1 MGKNIG
7 PVLDSDESTT
17 GNKLS
22 DTNASFKDAPF
33 MLLTFVLVLVG
44 WIFFR
49 ANTIGDALY
58 IIKKI
63 VSDFSLSGVSIFY
76 PKRLVVV
83 FCFIVVEW
91 VQRHK
96 EHPLKIDDYPSWARM
111 IIYYLIIAIIL
122 LFGVYNYTPFIY
134 FQF

>member
-1 MGKNIG
+1 MEKDIDLSLKESIAENRSGDAGASLKE
-7 PVLDSDESTT
+7 VL
-17 GNKLS
+17 
-22 DTNASFKDAPF
+22 F
-33 MLLTFVLVLVG
+33 MLLTFALVLVG

-49 ANTIGDALY
+49 ARNVSDALY

-63 VSDFSLSGVSIFY
+63 VSDFSWSDISLFY
-76 PKRLVVV
+76 PKRLAIV
-83 FCFIVVEW
+83 FCFVFIEW

-96 EHPLKIDDYPSWARM
+96 EHPLKIDDYPYWARTA
-111 IIYYLIIAIIL
+111 IYYFIIAIIL